1 MGSWV
6 RHGRQFQAR
15 HLYLEAL
22 RIGTEGNSR
31 LDTRTWRLLGS
42 VQEQESGKRSVPAE
56 KSTTQEVKSR
66 FALYK
71 KYRLIDF
78 SGRKLYNK

>member
-1 MGSWV
+1 MV
-6 RHGRQFQAR
+6 RHP
-15 HLYLEAL
+15 YLEVL
-22 RIGTEGNSR
+22 RLGIGGNSWISTCTCM
-31 LDTRTWRLLGS
+31 LIGS
-42 VQEQESGKRSVPAE
+42 VQEQESGKRPVPVE